1 LDNIFFQYLDGM
13 YIRLVP
19 LIIVFHLKMFL
30 FLLLLISFLSLDAN
44 IPIYSKIKTLFEKC
58 ALIERFKEDDDLFE
72 DGMEF
77 LFITYARNQDEDVL
91 HFSILHVTTK
101 PYDLQHGVENNWNY
115 LRNDLKLV
123 PNFSG

>member
-1 LDNIFFQYLDGM
+1 M